1 MSGRKRRKERKWCY
15 ASKKKHGIGRN
26 EGNKETQRWYYHKKY
41 YVSLEE
47 LGVEENIGKK
57 ERYTNMI
64 QPQKIYY
71 VSLEPGIEWNE
82 GQRKIQEDNTTAEKK

>member
-1 MSGRKRRKERKWCY
+1 MILPQKMLCLFRSWSRREYR
-15 ASKKKHGIGRN
+15 
-26 EGNKETQRWYYHKKY
+26 
-41 YVSLEE
+41 
-47 LGVEENIGKK
+47 K